1 MKALFNSDTV
11 IFYVSI
17 ALLDLYVYHDINKP
31 IPRRPL
37 APVRVNAPPIN
48 NTHPINNDDDNDNS
62 WDWIM
67 INVPRPAIGMLAA
80 QLAAEKN
87 VPESE
92 LGDIFEEMNDVATQR
107 QQIAKERNVLEKDLD
122 LLYIELGKKVK

>member
-11 IFYVSI
+11 IFYGSI
-17 ALLDLYVYHDINKP
+17 ALLGLYVYRDINKP
-31 IPRRPL
+31 LPRRPL
-37 APVRVNAPPIN
+37 APVRVNSPAIN
-48 NTHPINNDDDNDNS
+48 ENKNKNTESSDVFAMTFNI
-62 WDWIM
+62 
-67 INVPRPAIGMLAA
+67 PRPALSMLIA

-87 VPESE
+87 VLESE
-92 LGDIFEEMNDVATQR
+92 LGNIDEEFNDVATQR

>member
-11 IFYVSI
+11 IFYGSI
-17 ALLDLYVYHDINKP
+17 ALLGLYIYHDINKP
-31 IPRRPL
+31 PPRRPL
-37 APVRVNAPPIN
+37 APVRVNVPSIN
-48 NTHPINNDDDNDNS
+48 NNNKEKQWPEN
-62 WDWIM
+62 WIF

-107 QQIAKERNVLEKDLD
+107 QQIAKERNVSEKDLD